1 MDFNTIRNPFPDNV
15 QDDGVSYSPQSWSER
30 QNEIRAEVEKMRS
43 DSQMKQFGN
52 LVKSVLM

>member
-1 MDFNTIRNPFPDNV
+1 MDFNSILNPFPDNV
-15 QDDGVSYSPQSWSER
+15 QDDGVSYAPQSWSER
-30 QNEIRAEVEKMRS
+30 QAEIRAEVEKMRS